1 MFKKIL
7 NYFKRISMSYTA
19 LRDVNVGRA
28 RITKKGKIKYKP
40 KKK

>member
-1 MFKKIL
+1 
-7 NYFKRISMSYTA
+7 MSYTA
-19 LRDVNVGRA
+19 LRDINVGRA